1 MLQRKPVSC
10 LSYNTV
16 KRNKPFSDG
25 EFIKECLSYAANIM
39 CPEHKTKFD
48 NISLSRRT
56 VVRRVEKISD
66 NLMHQLKDASKD
78 FLWYSL
84 ALDESDDVQDTAKLL
99 VFIRGI
105 DTRFELTEEL
115 LSVESLKD
123 TTTGQDLFNA
133 VKNCVEKTELVWNK
147 MASLTTDGALA
158 LTGKNVG
165 LVKLMNNK
173 IKEEHPD
180 HTLIPLH
187 CVIHQESLCKA
198 ALHIKHV
205 IDPVVRVINLIG
217 AVINVLRTTVCA
229 TLRCA

>member
-1 MLQRKPVSC
+1 
-10 LSYNTV
+10 
-16 KRNKPFSDG
+16 
-25 EFIKECLSYAANIM
+25 
-39 CPEHKTKFD
+39 
-48 NISLSRRT
+48 
-56 VVRRVEKISD
+56 
-66 NLMHQLKDASKD
+66 
-78 FLWYSL
+78 
-84 ALDESDDVQDTAKLL
+84 
-99 VFIRGI
+99 
-105 DTRFELTEEL
+105 
-115 LSVESLKD
+115 
-123 TTTGQDLFNA
+123 
-133 VKNCVEKTELVWNK
+133 